1 METMPLTSDPRALR
15 PPSSSRDVS
24 ARTILARLRPRTLE
38 PALGPLR
45 PRELAVLRCRGL
57 DERLL
62 EHVGTLAVPRDL
74 LGTPGAR
81 ARALV
86 AVVPDGGVIIKDT
99 AVWVHLGGEPPDTI
113 HVAHPDRR
121 GRTRTLTYSRMVI
134 PPEEIEAVGGMPC
147 ATLAR
152 AVVDVARTAPP
163 VRAVETVI
171 RARDAGLTSNRLE
184 VALLTCRGAAGRGG
198 PRVRR
203 IIDTVIPPRRAAEAQ
218 TCGRRAAAEVERRAS
233 KTPSMRRRDDSV

>member
-24 ARTILARLRPRTLE
+24 ARTILARLRPRAFE
-38 PALGPLR
+38 PALGPLQ

-62 EHVGTLAVPRDL
+62 EHVGALAVPRDL

-86 AVVPDGGVIIKDT
+86 AVVPDGGVIVKDT

-203 IIDTVIPPRRAAEAQ
+203 IIDAVIPPRRAAEAQ